1 MEGVREVKRLGKG
14 TYGEVFLVEK
24 NSKQYV
30 LKKDYLKVG
39 QEIHLLMEYCDG
51 GDLHSRIQK
60 QKVTG
65 VPFSEHQIRD
75 WTYKITSALQYLHQ
89 RHVLH
94 RDLKPMN
101 IFLTKAGGL
110 KLGDFGLARVIS
122 PEADLAT
129 TCTGTRAFM
138 APEIYSMKPYDT
150 KADMWSLGC
159 CIFEIASFRFAFP
172 FNNVRV
178 PACYS
183 QDLQQ
188 LVSVLLNPEPEER
201 PSALQ
206 VLSHPFLQA
215 LHPNN
220 LQHSACGNHDDTQ
233 HDHLLTDEEIRVI
246 IIDLHNNKSHLK
258 ISSSKTVLELKR
270 LLGETSGVD
279 VDTIS
284 IVFNTVTLSD
294 KATLSSYGVRYG
306 STLQVFQR
314 FLGGARSLLGF
325 KCSVV

>member
-30 LKKDYLKVG
+30 LKKVDLKEMSANRRSYQFREVALLRQLRHEAIVTYEDYLKVG

-138 APEIYSMKPYDT
+138 
-150 KADMWSLGC
+150 
-159 CIFEIASFRFAFP
+159 
-172 FNNVRV
+172 VRV